1 MSLQDRSFPYN
12 INTVSAVKWQEFILK
27 NLRWALALITI
38 GYETD
43 FGQSELDYY
52 FHYFFKWVLN
62 DNWLQI
68 YPFMIEKCKYI
79 YNNDHRYTGWKC
91 TPSGFVAVEMDGTFV
106 IIFVQCFV
114 GVTSLLA
121 QQATQFIMVSGNF
134 LSLLFISPIPIVF
147 IYFSIS
153 IFFSALS
160 RDVVVWN
167 EKYKSNPD
175 RQGTWK
181 FKYLNSIPATEGSSY
196 RCMLS

>member
-1 MSLQDRSFPYN
+1 M
-12 INTVSAVKWQEFILK
+12 
-27 NLRWALALITI
+27 
-38 GYETD
+38 
-43 FGQSELDYY
+43 
-52 FHYFFKWVLN
+52 N
-62 DNWLQI
+62 DNWSQI

-121 QQATQFIMVSGNF
+121 QQATQFIMVSGNY
-134 LSLLFISPIPIVF
+134 LSLLFISPIPLVF
-147 IYFSIS
+147 ICFSIW

-175 RQGTWK
+175 GQGTWK

-196 RCMLS
+196 RCILS